1 MAFKSREVQI
11 HDLIHAVPIYK
22 SSRAS
27 MLITLLTMLWHTSL
41 LFQGEYG
48 LSEAVQEIKDC
59 KAQIR
64 IRDQ

>member
-1 MAFKSREVQI
+1 MQQI
-11 HDLIHAVPIYK
+11 SNHVYIGLNPCMNEANTLYHDIFVCL
-22 SSRAS
+22 S
-27 MLITLLTMLWHTSL
+27 
-41 LFQGEYG
+41 FQGEYG

>member
-1 MAFKSREVQI
+1 MIEKQYLGQSR
-11 HDLIHAVPIYK
+11 L
-22 SSRAS
+22 
-27 MLITLLTMLWHTSL
+27 SL
-41 LFQGEYG
+41 LSFKQGEYG

>member
-1 MAFKSREVQI
+1 
-11 HDLIHAVPIYK
+11 
-22 SSRAS
+22 
-27 MLITLLTMLWHTSL
+27 MLLLFIVFTCRVKSL
-41 LFQGEYG
+41 LSKCDEIFICLSFQGEYG